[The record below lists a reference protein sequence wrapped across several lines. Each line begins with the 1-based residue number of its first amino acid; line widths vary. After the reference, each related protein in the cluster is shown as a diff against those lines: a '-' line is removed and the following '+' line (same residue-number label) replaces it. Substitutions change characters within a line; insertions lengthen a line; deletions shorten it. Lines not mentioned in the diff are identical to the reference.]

1 MTRMATALDRV
12 VSLIV
17 GVVLVVVGIG
27 ALSWHTG
34 LIHGLPQVITAPAL
48 VDAVDTPWWRWAVAG
63 AGLVCVAVALRWL
76 VAHRP
81 MSKATPIRLHEAGDV
96 GTITIDP
103 AAVATAAAD
112 TLQRHPA
119 VRTVKGK
126 AIADRGTRTIELAVT
141 AAHPDEL
148 GAVIT
153 AIDDACEH
161 IAHAAGDAPLSV
173 RAILHIKGGREL
185 TRQRLR

>member
-1 MTRMATALDRV
+1 MTRTAAALDRV
-12 VSLIV
+12 VALIV
-17 GVVLVVVGIG
+17 GVVLVVVGVG
-27 ALSWHTG
+27 ALIWHAG
-34 LIHGLPQVITAPAL
+34 LFTGLPQSITVPGL
-48 VDAVDTPWWRWAVAG
+48 VDAMDTWWWRWAIAG
-63 AGLVCVAVALRWL
+63 VGLLCVGLALRWL

-81 MSKATPIRLHEAGDV
+81 MGKVAPIRLYEAGDV

-119 VRTVKGK
+119 VRTAKGK
-126 AIADRGTRTIELAVT
+126 AITDRGTRTIELAVT
-141 AAHPDEL
+141 AAQPDEL
-148 GAVIT
+148 AAVTT

-161 IAHAAGDAPLSV
+161 IAHAAGHAPLSV
-173 RAILHIKGGREL
+173 RATLHIKGGREL

>member
-1 MTRMATALDRV
+1 MVA
-12 VSLIV
+12 V
-17 GVVLVVVGIG
+17 GGRRGGTL
-27 ALSWHTG
+27 
-34 LIHGLPQVITAPAL
+34 
-48 VDAVDTPWWRWAVAG
+48 R
-63 AGLVCVAVALRWL
+63 VAVALRWM

-81 MSKATPIRLHEAGDV
+81 IGRAAPIRLHEAGDV

-126 AIADRGTRTIELAVT
+126 AIADHGIRTIELAVT

-148 GAVIT
+148 AAVIT
-153 AIDDACEH
+153 AIDDACAD

-173 RAILHIKGGREL
+173 RATLHIKGGREL

>member
-1 MTRMATALDRV
+1 MVLVA
-12 VSLIV
+12 V
-17 GVVLVVVGIG
+17 GVG
-27 ALSWHTG
+27 ALIWHTG
-34 LIHGLPQVITAPAL
+34 LFTGCRRHPRPRVVEAMEP
-48 VDAVDTPWWRWAVAG
+48 VVAVGRRRR
-63 AGLVCVAVALRWL
+63 GLVCVGVALRWL

-81 MSKATPIRLHEAGDV
+81 MGKAAPIRLHDAGDV

-119 VRTVKGK
+119 VRDAKGK
-126 AIADRGTRTIELAVT
+126 AITDRGTRTIELAVT

-148 GAVIT
+148 TAVIT
-153 AIDDACEH
+153 AIDEACEH

-173 RAILHIKGGREL
+173 RATLHIKGGREL